1 MKKLI
6 CAAVCLCLALSGAAM
21 AEGMYEGVVTGTGT
35 VSVYAPYGAI
45 VEEMMVRSGDRVEA
59 GQAVARMRTNLV
71 YAPIDGVVSGV
82 FAQNGDSTESIVERY
97 GACVYV
103 EPMNQ
108 YVISASTE
116 KAYDRSENKFVH
128 IGEEV
133 FMKCTADGSHTGR
146 GVLTGVADDG
156 KYTVESSEGE
166 FCIGETVGVF
176 RSPDYAAAS
185 RIGRGTV
192 AAAKPV
198 AVKGSGSVLKMHVE
212 NGQVVERGQLLFE
225 TVEGGLDGLYAP
237 GNCVYA
243 DVTGIVAKVDASQG
257 AAVNK
262 DASVITIYPDSGL
275 QVEIPVP
282 ESELSGIQ
290 VGQKVA
296 IEFAWDGDLETRLD
310 GEVTHISY
318 VNSAESGEPT
328 YTASVKFEPDDTVRL
343 GMTVWVYT
351 RDAAA
356 EDEPEEEDMAEAEDA
371 AEEDAGND

>member
-1 MKKLI
+1 MKKWI
-6 CAAVCLCLALSGAAM
+6 CAAVCVCLMMSCAAL
-21 AEGMYEGVVTGTGT
+21 AEGTYEGVVTGTGT

-45 VEEMMVRSGDRVEA
+45 VEEMLVRAGDRVEA
-59 GQAVARMRTNLV
+59 GQAIARMRTNLV

-103 EPMNQ
+103 EPVNQ

-116 KAYDRSENKFVH
+116 KAYDRSENKYVH

-133 FMKCTADGSHTGR
+133 YMKCTADGSHTGR
-146 GVLTGVADDG
+146 GVVTGVADGG

-176 RSPDYAAAS
+176 RSSDWAAAT

-212 NGQVVERGQLLFE
+212 NGQKVERGQLLFE

-257 AAVNK
+257 AAVSK
-262 DASVITIYPDSGL
+262 DASVVTIYPDSGL

-318 VNSAESGEPT
+318 VNGAESGEPT
-328 YTASVKFEPDDTVRL
+328 YTASVHFEPDDTVRL
-343 GMTVWVYT
+343 GMTVWVYALDT
-351 RDAAA
+351 V
-356 EDEPEEEDMAEAEDA
+356 
-371 AEEDAGND
+371 EEDADGAGEAPEADGE